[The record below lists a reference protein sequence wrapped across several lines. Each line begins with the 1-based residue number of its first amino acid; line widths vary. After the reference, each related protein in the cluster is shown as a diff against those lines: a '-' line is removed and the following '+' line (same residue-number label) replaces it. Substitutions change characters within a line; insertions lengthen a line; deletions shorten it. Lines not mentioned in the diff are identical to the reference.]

1 MKTLIKSTWLI
12 VSLLMSFNSP
22 ELNGQTVNFPFM
34 RFSGI
39 DRWEGLTSSTGNGGA
54 VTYSYSSWKT
64 NDSVM
69 FDSIMFYMRGSSL
82 HGFDADSNKY
92 YYLVNG
98 VKKLYLDFSLP
109 SGSTFTSYLGG
120 NALVNVSGGGIT
132 RKFTTHYGS
141 WPSYDLKLTYL
152 KDQGLIDYVTEI
164 TQGSNW
170 SKFTTTTLS
179 QLWVGVDGVAHYLAH
194 GYKPTIS
201 FTPLVSPSRTY
212 RAVFSVTSGHT
223 LQDLLQQYPPQFS
236 YLDSLFLEYYY
247 SNGQDSTDLNTVPA
261 KVLAY
266 NWLVVNFD
274 STIIQNGYH
283 IKYRLKVRDLS
294 MNPKYAFSPADQ
306 SFYTLHIDPTVGIE
320 DEAVPDN
327 FFQIAAYPNP
337 FNNSTTLQIDHFESG
352 EVTVNIYS
360 LTGEKAMEPVLIHK
374 EAGTLT
380 LPIEFK
386 SQPSGIYL
394 ADINFVSSSGKMIR
408 KHQKLVYLK

>member
-1 MKTLIKSTWLI
+1 
-12 VSLLMSFNSP
+12 
-22 ELNGQTVNFPFM
+22 
-34 RFSGI
+34 
-39 DRWEGLTSSTGNGGA
+39 
-54 VTYSYSSWKT
+54 
-64 NDSVM
+64 
-69 FDSIMFYMRGSSL
+69 
-82 HGFDADSNKY
+82 
-92 YYLVNG
+92 
-98 VKKLYLDFSLP
+98 
-109 SGSTFTSYLGG
+109 
-120 NALVNVSGGGIT
+120 
-132 RKFTTHYGS
+132 
-141 WPSYDLKLTYL
+141 
-152 KDQGLIDYVTEI
+152 
-164 TQGSNW
+164 
-170 SKFTTTTLS
+170 
-179 QLWVGVDGVAHYLAH
+179 
-194 GYKPTIS
+194 
-201 FTPLVSPSRTY
+201 
-212 RAVFSVTSGHT
+212 
-223 LQDLLQQYPPQFS
+223 
-236 YLDSLFLEYYY
+236 LEYYY

>member
-1 MKTLIKSTWLI
+1 MKTHIKNTWL
-12 VSLLMSFNSP
+12 VVGLLMVFSSA
-22 ELNGQTVNFPFM
+22 ELSGQTETFPFM

-39 DRWEGLTSSTGNGGA
+39 DRWEGLTVTTGNGGYLS
-54 VTYSYSSWKT
+54 YSYSSWKT
-64 NDSVM
+64 TDSVM
-69 FDSIMFYMRGSSL
+69 FDGIMFYGSGSSF

-92 YYLVNG
+92 YNLVNG

-109 SGSTFTSYLGG
+109 SGATFSGSIGG
-120 NALVNVSGGGIT
+120 GATVTVSGGGLT
-132 RKFTTHYGS
+132 RKFTAHYGT
-141 WPSYDLKLTYL
+141 WPSYDIKLTYL
-152 KDQGLIDYVTEI
+152 RDQGLIESVDEI
-164 TQGSNW
+164 TQSSNW

-179 QLWVGVDGVAHYLAH
+179 QLWVGVDGVAHYVAH
-194 GYKPTIS
+194 GYKPSIS
-201 FTPLVSPSRTY
+201 FTPLISPSRTY
-212 RAVFSVTSGHT
+212 RAVFGVTSGHT

-247 SNGQDSTDLNTVPA
+247 SNGQDSTDLITVPA

-306 SFYTLHIDPTVGIE
+306 SFYTLYIDPTVGIE
-320 DEAVPDN
+320 EELVLDN
-327 FFQIAAYPNP
+327 FFQVAAYPNP

-360 LTGEKAMEPVLIHK
+360 LTGEKAMEPIVIQK

-380 LPIEFK
+380 LPIEFR
-386 SQPSGIYL
+386 SQPSGVYV
-394 ADINFVSSSGKMIR
+394 ADINFVSSSGKMHR